1 MRFEIPFY
9 NTSRYCALVSY
20 SPFSYHI
27 FTIFLYF
34 VYTKIFPL
42 VSQLKF
48 VLFLLLHS
56 ISDAINVAAYS
67 CLFIPWGRLPKCS
80 WKVGLKMFITGK
92 VWPSITFSFCF
103 SLLFYLS
110 FTANHRLCLQTVWT
124 CVWGLLQLIWLCFWQ
139 PIFFISND
147 EVTCS
152 SHGICTAGIYVLV
165 LCVPPIETEDFV
177 CWCPGRRCLDTILKM
192 LGRED
197 STCKG
202 HWAYIKEKQVFMEK
216 FTDQDFI
223 QDFELGG
230 VGKRMVAGW

>member
-67 CLFIPWGRLPKCS
+67 CLFIP
-80 WKVGLKMFITGK
+80 
-92 VWPSITFSFCF
+92 
-103 SLLFYLS
+103 
-110 FTANHRLCLQTVWT
+110 
-124 CVWGLLQLIWLCFWQ
+124 
-139 PIFFISND
+139 
-147 EVTCS
+147 
-152 SHGICTAGIYVLV
+152 
-165 LCVPPIETEDFV
+165 
-177 CWCPGRRCLDTILKM
+177 
-192 LGRED
+192 
-197 STCKG
+197 
-202 HWAYIKEKQVFMEK
+202 
-216 FTDQDFI
+216 
-223 QDFELGG
+223 
-230 VGKRMVAGW
+230 